1 MKKTISYQSIS
12 THYYVEG
19 QTQHAEAQLVRLEPR
34 MIKNKN
40 QSLIVNKHD
49 SDQSHGARFL
59 NTLPAGGGVLLVL
72 NAAAAVVFF
81 PLLLPVKDA
90 IALLNVPFLTVPVTG
105 VGAGAGTGNGFSLI
119 ELYFAGELGTGSFLD
134 VGARAIAV

>member
-1 MKKTISYQSIS
+1 M
-12 THYYVEG
+12 
-19 QTQHAEAQLVRLEPR
+19 
-34 MIKNKN
+34 
-40 QSLIVNKHD
+40 
-49 SDQSHGARFL
+49 
-59 NTLPAGGGVLLVL
+59 LLVL